1 MTHAFRLGLFLVG
14 TLLILVA
21 GVFLISSRKLLFHST
36 YEVKS
41 EFRNVSGLA
50 DGADVRIGGLHEGTV
65 KHIELHA
72 RPDGGVTVVMDLNGR
87 TRNVVKKDSVAAIK
101 SEGLVGDKFV
111 EISFGSAAGQS
122 VKDGEVIASAPPLD
136 ISDLFKK
143 TNQVLD
149 EAQDAVRSASGAA
162 ANLESISAKA
172 DQGKGTLGAF
182 INDKTVYQQA
192 REGATAFQEDMEAL
206 KHNFLLRGFFKKRGY
221 EDLDEVKKHEIARL
235 PSTQPIKTFNYDGTQ
250 LFKKQDT
257 AQLANQKIL
266 NDAGRFL
273 EQNKFGLAVV
283 TASTGM
289 KGDSDHARQLS
300 DARSAVVRDYVAQ
313 NFRFDDTRVKTLGL
327 GKASNSEESDKIEI
341 IIFPPPPATSG
352 REAAHT
358 AERP

>member
-1 MTHAFRLGLFLVG
+1 
-14 TLLILVA
+14 
-21 GVFLISSRKLLFHST
+21 
-36 YEVKS
+36 
-41 EFRNVSGLA
+41 
-50 DGADVRIGGLHEGTV
+50 
-65 KHIELHA
+65 
-72 RPDGGVTVVMDLNGR
+72 VTVIMDLNGR

-206 KHNFLLRGFFKKRGY
+206 KHNFLLRGFFKRRGY

-235 PSTQPIKTFNYDGTQ
+235 PSTQPV
-250 LFKKQDT
+250 FKKPDA
-257 AQLANQKIL
+257 AQLTNQKVF
-266 NDAGRFL
+266 NQAGQFL

-289 KGDSDHARQLS
+289 KGDSEQARELS
-300 DARSAVVRDYVAQ
+300 DARSAVVRDYLAQ

-327 GKASNSEESDKIEI
+327 GKGSKPEESDKVEI
-341 IIFPPPPATSG
+341 IIYPPSPANSS
-352 REAAHT
+352 REEAHS
-358 AERP
+358 AERH

>member
-1 MTHAFRLGLFLVG
+1 
-14 TLLILVA
+14 
-21 GVFLISSRKLLFHST
+21 
-36 YEVKS
+36 
-41 EFRNVSGLA
+41 
-50 DGADVRIGGLHEGTV
+50 
-65 KHIELHA
+65 
-72 RPDGGVTVVMDLNGR
+72 
-87 TRNVVKKDSVAAIK
+87 
-101 SEGLVGDKFV
+101 
-111 EISFGSAAGQS
+111 
-122 VKDGEVIASAPPLD
+122 
-136 ISDLFKK
+136 LFKK

-352 REAAHT
+352 REAVHT